1 MRKNRRILIISTVGL
16 IYDGI
21 TSVIV
26 SYLKAMNRE
35 GLDIYVAGT
44 IDVKDS
50 IRDQIEA
57 MGCKII
63 DLPNRRSNTMKYL
76 LQLSKFVRKKKID
89 VVHAHGNSGT
99 LAIEMVASW
108 LGGCKKRI
116 AHSHNTKCDQVKADK
131 LLRPIFN
138 IFYTDALACGVEAG
152 RWLFGRKKFKVL
164 QNGRDIE
171 VFSFNQEIRKQ
182 MRTQLNLQD
191 EIAIGH
197 VGGCFEQKNHRF
209 LLQIFKEIVKIEPTA
224 KLYLIGDGPL
234 KETMEKRAKGIT
246 KNIIFVGT
254 TDCVSDYL
262 QAMDGMLLPSL
273 FEGLP
278 LVAVE
283 WQLNGLPCV
292 FSDVITKGCRFTDN
306 VEFLS
311 LEKDPSVWAKEIVL
325 MIKKNNNREML
336 SKEAVLNA
344 NKAGFNIKNNAR
356 ILRKIYLKRN

>member
-1 MRKNRRILIISTVGL
+1 M
-16 IYDGI
+16 
-21 TSVIV
+21 
-26 SYLKAMNRE
+26 
-35 GLDIYVAGT
+35 
-44 IDVKDS
+44 
-50 IRDQIEA
+50 
-57 MGCKII
+57 
-63 DLPNRRSNTMKYL
+63 
-76 LQLSKFVRKKKID
+76 
-89 VVHAHGNSGT
+89 
-99 LAIEMVASW
+99 
-108 LGGCKKRI
+108 
-116 AHSHNTKCDQVKADK
+116 
-131 LLRPIFN
+131 FN

-164 QNGRDIE
+164 QNGRDVE

-197 VGGCFEQKNHRF
+197 VGGFFEQKNHRF

-234 KETMEKRAKGIT
+234 KETMEKRAKGIS

-254 TDCVSDYL
+254 TNRVADYL

-292 FSDVITKGCRFTDN
+292 FSDVITKDCCFTDN

-311 LEKDPSVWAKEIVL
+311 LEKDPSVWAKELIV
-325 MIKKNNNREML
+325 MIEKKNNREIL
-336 SKEAVLNA
+336 SREAVSNA
-344 NKAGFNIKNNAR
+344 DKAGFNIKNNAR